1 MATQH
6 GITVNELTTG
16 ARAIAA
22 IATAVIGMVVTCDT
36 ADAEAFP
43 LDTPILVTNIRDAQ
57 SKVGENPTG
66 TMKPALDA
74 ISDQVSPI
82 MIIVRVA
89 EDVDPDA
96 QDLLVIGDIVEGK
109 GTGLKAMLEA
119 QSTTG
124 IRPRILGAPGLD
136 TLDVTTEAV
145 IIAKKLRAMVYARA
159 EGADA
164 AAALVYK
171 GGFSA
176 RELMLIWPGTDDP
189 FKGDAVARALG
200 LRSRIDEQQGWNK
213 TLSNVAMDGVTG
225 LEKPVDFDLVD
236 DSTTAGVLNGGN
248 VTTIIRQNGY
258 RFWGNRTCSD
268 KPEFEFESAVR
279 TSQVLQDEIAEGL
292 FTFIDMPLNVQLVRD
307 ILETINARFRSLKA
321 QGLIIDGIAEFRGEN
336 NNAVD
341 LAAGKLVIDYEFTP
355 TAPMEHLTLNQRI
368 TDRFYGDFA
377 ELLA

>member
-1 MATQH
+1 MPTQH
-6 GITVNELTTG
+6 GIKVNELTTG
-16 ARAIAA
+16 ARPIAA
-22 IATAVIGMVVTCDT
+22 IATAVIGLVVTCDT
-36 ADAEAFP
+36 ADADAFP
-43 LDTPILVTNIRDAQ
+43 LDTPVLVTNIRDAQ
-57 SKVGENPTG
+57 SLVGAEPTG

-74 ISDQVSPI
+74 IADQVSPI
-82 MIIVRVA
+82 LIIVRVA
-89 EDVDPDA
+89 EDADPDA
-96 QDLLVIGDIVEGK
+96 QDLLVIGDIVDGK
-109 GTGLKAMLEA
+109 GTGMKALLEA

-145 IIAKKLRAMVYARA
+145 TIAKKLRAMVYARA
-159 EGADA
+159 IGVDA

-171 GGFSA
+171 AGFSA
-176 RELMLIWPGTDDP
+176 RELMLIWPGTDDA
-189 FKGDAVARALG
+189 FTGDAVARALG

-236 DSTTAGVLNGGN
+236 DSTTAGTLNAGN

-268 KPEFEFESAVR
+268 APEFEFESAVR
-279 TSQVLQDEIAEGL
+279 TSQVLQDEIAQGL
-292 FTFIDMPLNVQLVRD
+292 FTFIDMPLNAQLVRD
-307 ILETINARFRSLKA
+307 MLETINGRFRSLKA
-321 QGLIIDGIAEFRGEN
+321 QGLIIDGVAEYRGEN
-336 NNAVD
+336 NSAVD

-368 TDRFYGDFA
+368 TDRFYGNFA

>member
-1 MATQH
+1 MPTQH
-6 GITVNELTTG
+6 GIKVNELTTG
-16 ARAIAA
+16 ARPIAA
-22 IATAVIGMVVTCDT
+22 VATAVIGLVVTCDT
-36 ADAEAFP
+36 ADADAFP
-43 LDTPILVTNIRDAQ
+43 LDTPVLVTNIRDAQ
-57 SKVGENPTG
+57 SLVGNEPTG

-74 ISDQVSPI
+74 IADQVSPI
-82 MIIVRVA
+82 LIIVRVA
-89 EDVDPDA
+89 EDADPDA
-96 QDLLVIGDIVEGK
+96 QDLLVIGDIVDGK
-109 GTGLKAMLEA
+109 GTGLKALLEA

-159 EGADA
+159 IGVDA

-171 GGFSA
+171 AGFSA
-176 RELMLIWPGTDDP
+176 RELMLIWPGTDDA
-189 FKGDAVARALG
+189 FAGDAVARALG

-225 LEKPVDFDLVD
+225 LEKPIDFDLVD
-236 DSTTAGVLNGGN
+236 DSTTAGALNAGN

-268 KPEFEFESAVR
+268 TPEFEFESAVR
-279 TSQVLQDEIAEGL
+279 TSQVLQDEIAQGL

-307 ILETINARFRSLKA
+307 MLETINARFRSLKA
-321 QGLIIDGIAEFRGEN
+321 RGLIIDGVAEYRGEN
-336 NNAVD
+336 NSAVD

-368 TDRFYGDFA
+368 TDRFYGNFA